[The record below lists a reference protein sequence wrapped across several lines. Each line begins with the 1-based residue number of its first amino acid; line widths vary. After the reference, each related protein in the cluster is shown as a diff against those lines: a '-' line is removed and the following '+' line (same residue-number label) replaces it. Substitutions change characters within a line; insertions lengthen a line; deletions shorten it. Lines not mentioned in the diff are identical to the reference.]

1 MTTQSANLTWSIWS
15 ALGGAADGAR
25 VVAFSGDG
33 ALDSRFNVTDLA
45 AASIAAAGLAIADL
59 QRVRHGTAVTVRV
72 DRRLASIWF
81 GLSIRPI
88 GWSLPA
94 PWDPIAGDYRTADGW
109 IRLHTNAP
117 HHRAA
122 AERVLGVQADKAAM
136 AAAVARWTATELE
149 TAIVDSGGCA
159 AEMHSLDAWR
169 AHPQGRALAA
179 EPLVRIETTE
189 RGARRDWA
197 GSLERPLAGVR
208 VLDLTRVLAGP
219 VASRFLAGYGAQV
232 LRVDPP
238 TWNEPAIVPEVT
250 LGKRCARMDL
260 TNAHDRMR
268 FDALLA
274 DADVLL
280 HGYRADALDRLGYDA
295 ATRARL
301 NPGLVDV
308 ALNAYGWS
316 GPWRD
321 RRGFDSLVQMSA
333 GIADSGMRWCNAD
346 RPVPLP
352 VQALDHATGYLL
364 AAAVV
369 RGLAQRLATGHAV
382 RARLALARTA
392 QLLIDHGEQRS
403 SAPLAPETDAD
414 RAPAIE
420 HTAWG
425 DAQRICVPLSVDAA
439 PMRWDLPASELG
451 SASPAFH

>member
-1 MTTQSANLTWSIWS
+1 MSSSLTTEMWVE
-15 ALGGAADGAR
+15 LGGDAERIQR
-25 VVAFSGDG
+25 VHFIGEG
-33 ALDSRFNVTDLA
+33 NLDSRFRVTDLA
-45 AASIAAAGLAIADL
+45 SASIATAGLAVADL
-59 QRVRHGTAVTVRV
+59 VERTGGRRASLAV
-72 DRRLASIWF
+72 DRRLASFWF

-94 PWDPIAGDYRTADGW
+94 PWDPIAGDYRASNGW

-122 AERVLGVQADKAAM
+122 AERVLGSHSNKADVAAV
-136 AAAVARWTATELE
+136 VARWNTTELE
-149 TAIVDSGGCA
+149 NAVVESGGCA
-159 AEMHSLDAWR
+159 AAMRTIDEWR
-169 AHPQGRALAA
+169 NHEQGRALAR
-179 EPLVRIETTE
+179 EPLARIEQIE
-189 RGARRDWA
+189 RGPQRDWK
-197 GSLERPLAGVR
+197 GSSERPLAGVR

-219 VASRFLAGYGAQV
+219 IASRFLAGYGAQV

-238 TWNEPAIVPEVT
+238 TWNEPSIVPEVT

-274 DADVLL
+274 QADVLL
-280 HGYRADALDRLGYDA
+280 HGYRADALDRLGYDVA
-295 ATRARL
+295 VRAKL
-301 NPGLVDV
+301 NPGLIDV

-333 GIADSGMRWCNAD
+333 GIAEAGMRWRSAE

-364 AAAVV
+364 AAAVI
-369 RGLAQRLATGHAV
+369 RGLSDRLETQRGV

-392 QLLIDHGEQRS
+392 RLLIDHGEQAAS
-403 SAPLAPETDAD
+403 TPFAAETPGD
-414 RAPAIE
+414 RAAAIE

-425 DAQRICVPLSVDAA
+425 DAQRLSVPLSVDGV

-451 SASPAFH
+451 SAPPAFH

>member
-1 MTTQSANLTWSIWS
+1 MNHLSSNLTSAIWE
-15 ALGGAADGAR
+15 ALGGSSEAAGTVRFD
-25 VVAFSGDG
+25 GDG
-33 ALDSRFNVTDLA
+33 QLESRFRVTDLA
-45 AASIAAAGLAIADL
+45 SASIATAGLAIGDL
-59 QRVRHGTAVTVRV
+59 IRSMGGQRPRMTV
-72 DRRLASIWF
+72 DRRLASFWF

-122 AERVLGVQADKAAM
+122 AERVLGTHLNKAGV
-136 AAAVARWTATELE
+136 AVAILRFRATDLE

-159 AEMHSLDAWR
+159 AEMRSIDAWR
-169 AHPQGRALAA
+169 MHPQGRALAD
-179 EPLVRIETTE
+179 EPLARIETTE
-189 RGARRDWA
+189 RARARDWT
-197 GSLERPLAGVR
+197 GSLGRPLAGVR

-219 VASRFLAGYGAQV
+219 VASRFLAGYGARV

-238 TWNEPAIVPEVT
+238 HWNEPSIVPEVT
-250 LGKRCARMDL
+250 LGKRCVRMDL

-274 DADVLL
+274 EADVLL
-280 HGYRADALDRLGYDA
+280 HGYRAAALDRLGYDV

-333 GIADSGMRWCNAD
+333 GIADAGMRWRGAD

-364 AAAVV
+364 AAAVI
-369 RGLAQRLATGHAV
+369 RGLAHRIETGRGLRV
-382 RARLALARTA
+382 RLALARTA
-392 QLLIDHGEQRS
+392 RLLVDHGEQPAS
-403 SAPLAPETDAD
+403 GPFAPETDAD
-414 RAPAIE
+414 RAPDIE

-425 DAQRICVPLSVDAA
+425 DAQRLSVPLVIAGA

-451 SASPAFH
+451 SAPPTFQ

>member
-1 MTTQSANLTWSIWS
+1 MNHLSSNLTSAIWE
-15 ALGGAADGAR
+15 ALGGSSEAAGTVRFD
-25 VVAFSGDG
+25 GDG
-33 ALDSRFNVTDLA
+33 QLESRFRVTDLA
-45 AASIAAAGLAIADL
+45 SASIATAGLAIGDL
-59 QRVRHGTAVTVRV
+59 IRSMGGQRPRMTV
-72 DRRLASIWF
+72 DRRLASFWF

-122 AERVLGVQADKAAM
+122 AERVLGTHLNKAGV
-136 AAAVARWTATELE
+136 AVAILRFRATDLE

-159 AEMHSLDAWR
+159 AEMRSIDAWR
-169 AHPQGRALAA
+169 MHPQGRALAD
-179 EPLVRIETTE
+179 EPLARIETTE
-189 RGARRDWA
+189 RARARDWT
-197 GSLERPLAGVR
+197 GSLGRPLAGVR

-219 VASRFLAGYGAQV
+219 VASRFLAGYGARV

-238 TWNEPAIVPEVT
+238 HWNEPSIVPEVT
-250 LGKRCARMDL
+250 LGKRCVRMDL

-274 DADVLL
+274 EADVLL
-280 HGYRADALDRLGYDA
+280 HGYRAAALDRLGYDV

-333 GIADSGMRWCNAD
+333 GIADAGMRWRGAD

-364 AAAVV
+364 AAAVI
-369 RGLAQRLATGHAV
+369 RGLAHRIETGRGL

-392 QLLIDHGEQRS
+392 RLLVDHGEQPAS
-403 SAPLAPETDAD
+403 GPLAPETDAD
-414 RAPAIE
+414 RAPDIE

-425 DAQRICVPLSVDAA
+425 DAQRLSVPLVIAGA

-451 SASPAFH
+451 SAPPTFQ

>member
-1 MTTQSANLTWSIWS
+1 
-15 ALGGAADGAR
+15 
-25 VVAFSGDG
+25 
-33 ALDSRFNVTDLA
+33 
-45 AASIAAAGLAIADL
+45 
-59 QRVRHGTAVTVRV
+59 
-72 DRRLASIWF
+72 
-81 GLSIRPI
+81 
-88 GWSLPA
+88 
-94 PWDPIAGDYRTADGW
+94 
-109 IRLHTNAP
+109 
-117 HHRAA
+117 
-122 AERVLGVQADKAAM
+122 
-136 AAAVARWTATELE
+136 
-149 TAIVDSGGCA
+149 
-159 AEMHSLDAWR
+159 
-169 AHPQGRALAA
+169 
-179 EPLVRIETTE
+179 
-189 RGARRDWA
+189 
-197 GSLERPLAGVR
+197 VR

-219 VASRFLAGYGAQV
+219 VASRFLAGYGARV

-238 TWNEPAIVPEVT
+238 HWNEPSIVPEVT
-250 LGKRCARMDL
+250 LGKRCVRMDL

-274 DADVLL
+274 EADVLL
-280 HGYRADALDRLGYDA
+280 HGYRTEALDRLGYDA

-333 GIADSGMRWCNAD
+333 GIADAGMRWRQAD

-369 RGLAQRLATGHAV
+369 RGLTHRIETGRGL

-392 QLLIDHGEQRS
+392 RLLVDHGEQPAS
-403 SAPLAPETDAD
+403 EPLAPETAAD
-414 RAPAIE
+414 RAPEIE

-425 DAQRICVPLSVDAA
+425 DAQRLVVPLSVVGA

-451 SASPAFH
+451 SAPPAFH